1 MKAVNDH
8 TAVRFF
14 TRSGSGS
21 AQHLRGFTLIEV
33 LAAMILFALL
43 ATILLGTVRNA
54 EQSTTATTTSN
65 ERSEQ
70 YTRTHAFLSEHIA
83 NTLPLRWR
91 RELNQPLKFNG
102 RSDSITYLAPVTSY
116 IAEGG
121 VLWWQL
127 SVRDLAQKRQ
137 LVLQRLPQDPETKD
151 VPDVKS
157 GEAIVLAD
165 RIDTLALS
173 YFDPG
178 DDPVLQPD
186 GGNWVES
193 WDEISRMPSLVK
205 IRVTETGGYR
215 WPDLVVPLKITQAV
229 GCNFDFSKQRC
240 QIDGSVRRQ

>member
-1 MKAVNDH
+1 MM
-8 TAVRFF
+8 
-14 TRSGSGS
+14 TRQINI
-21 AQHLRGFTLIEV
+21 APRGFTLIEV

-70 YTRTHAFLSEHIA
+70 YTRTHAFLSEHIG

-91 RELNQPLKFNG
+91 RELNQPLKFAG
-102 RSDSITYLAPVTSY
+102 RSDSIIYLAPITSY

-121 VLWWQL
+121 VMWWQL
-127 SVRDLAQKRQ
+127 SVRDQAQKKQ
-137 LVLQRLPQDPETKD
+137 LVLQRLPQDPEIKE
-151 VPDVKS
+151 VPDVKT

-165 RIDTLALS
+165 RIDSLALS

-178 DDPVLQPD
+178 DDPVQQPEA
-186 GGNWVES
+186 GSWVDS
-193 WDEISRMPSLVK
+193 WDEVSRMPTLVK
-205 IRVTETGGYR
+205 IRITETGGFR
-215 WPDLVVPLKITQAV
+215 WPDLLVPLRISQAV

-240 QIDGSVRRQ
+240 QIDGSVRRQR